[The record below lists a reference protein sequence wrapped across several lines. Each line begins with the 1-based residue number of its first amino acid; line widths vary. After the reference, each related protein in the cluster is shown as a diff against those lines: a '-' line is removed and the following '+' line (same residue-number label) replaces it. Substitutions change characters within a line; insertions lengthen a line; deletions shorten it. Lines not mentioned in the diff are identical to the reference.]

1 VAEKRKVAFLLYY
14 DWEKLFVSLDN
25 DEDAGILIKALF
37 AYVKRGEVPKFNG
50 TLKTVFAYIVDKID
64 SDLEKWADKCEKRSK
79 AAKKRWEDMQNIQL
93 HANAYN
99 CMQMH
104 ANVGDN
110 DYDNDYEYDNDYDD
124 DMKYNIKAEKPK
136 KPKEPDLKKMIVDY
150 SDNTELQEALLFFV
164 KSRKALKAPMSDR
177 ALTLS
182 LNKLDKLGK
191 DDAEKV
197 AIVNQSIERGW
208 KGFFPIGET
217 QTKPESETDIDEYKS
232 VINKFLY

>member
-1 VAEKRKVAFLLYY
+1 MAEKKKIAFLLYY

-25 DEDAGILIKALF
+25 DEQAGILIKALF
-37 AYVKRGEVPKFNG
+37 AYVKRGEDPKFTG

-64 SDLEKWADKCEKRSK
+64 SDLEKWTETCEKRSIS
-79 AAKKRWEDMQNIQL
+79 AKKRWEYMQNIQL

-99 CMQMH
+99 SMQMH
-104 ANVGDN
+104 ASVGDN
-110 DYDNDYEYDNDYDD
+110 DYDNDYDYDD
-124 DMKYNIKAEKPK
+124 DMKYNIKADKAVK
-136 KPKEPDLKKMIVDY
+136 TKEPELKKLIVDY

-164 KSRKALKAPMSDR
+164 KTRKALKAPMSDR

-191 DDAEKV
+191 NDAEKV

-208 KGFFPIGET
+208 KSFFPIGDT
-217 QTKPESETDIDEYKS
+217 QTKAPDNTADIDEYNN